1 MNNALTAI
9 IIAIGGSGDPGGGD
23 SGGDDDG
30 GSD

>member
-9 IIAIGGSGDPGGGD
+9 IIAIGGSGGSD
-23 SGGDDDG
+23 SGGDGDG